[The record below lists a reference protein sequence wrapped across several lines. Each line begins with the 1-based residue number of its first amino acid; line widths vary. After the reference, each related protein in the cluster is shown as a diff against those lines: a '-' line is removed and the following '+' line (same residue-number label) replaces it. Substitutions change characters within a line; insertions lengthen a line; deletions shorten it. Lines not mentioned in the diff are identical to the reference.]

1 LYSTM
6 QQQQQQQ
13 QQQSGSFMPEKDL
26 LYTILCELKRS
37 VREYTTATTE
47 SNCPAV
53 RQMFTELT
61 TSSLTMQGRLYTLM
75 KQQNM
80 YNTAS
85 PALRQEID
93 KQLKQYSQD
102 GQKTSQFVQQKMSA
116 SKQGYA
122 QQAPMFANN
131 YQQSQHQQ
139 QQHMPYN

>member
-1 LYSTM
+1 MYSTM

-13 QQQSGSFMPEKDL
+13 QQQSGSFMPEQDL

-47 SNCPAV
+47 SNCPSI

-61 TSSLTMQGRLYTLM
+61 TSTLTMQGRLYQLM
-75 KQQNM
+75 KQLNM

-93 KQLKQYSQD
+93 KQMKQYSQS
-102 GQKTSQFVQQKMSA
+102 GQKTSQFVQQKLSGN
-116 SKQGYA
+116 KPNYA
-122 QQAPMFANN
+122 QQAPMFTNN
-131 YQQSQHQQ
+131 YQQSQQQ
-139 QQHMPYN
+139 SHMPYN